1 MRTFYIRI
9 NIPLIDEDTLN
20 EDDEDGHHKA
30 LKYLASRISSSEKV
44 LSVADVK
51 NDLLTENYKISG
63 ILAQFS
69 HTSAFNSVMGVK
81 H

>member
-1 MRTFYIRI
+1 MKTVITKHL
-9 NIPLIDEDTLN
+9 NIW
-20 EDDEDGHHKA
+20 HHE
-30 LKYLASRISSSEKV
+30 YLQVKKV
-44 LSVADVK
+44 LSDADVK